1 MAGAG
6 RDDDDGGEDLSA
18 IVEAEEDAVDRSVHP
33 SGIVP
38 VLQCVG
44 DVVGD
49 ARGDGR
55 GGGGE
60 GGGFREIGE
69 IVSFGRNQWAG
80 ETRRDARA
88 TECRLMRSR
97 DDVRRNIVATV
108 NLDCKLDLKTIA
120 FHARN
125 VEYNPKVRRATRAP
139 TLGEP
144 TRRDESDF
152 VGV

>member
-49 ARGDGR
+49 ARGGGR
-55 GGGGE
+55 GGGGAGE
-60 GGGFREIGE
+60 GALASSVKLSPSGE
-69 IVSFGRNQWAG
+69 ISGRA
-80 ETRRDARA
+80 RRDA
-88 TECRLMRSR
+88 
-97 DDVRRNIVATV
+97 
-108 NLDCKLDLKTIA
+108 
-120 FHARN
+120 
-125 VEYNPKVRRATRAP
+125 TRARP
-139 TLGEP
+139 NV
-144 TRRDESDF
+144 D
-152 VGV
+152 

>member
-44 DVVGD
+44 GVVGD

-55 GGGGE
+55 GGGARE
-60 GGGFREIGE
+60 GAFARSVKLSPSGE
-69 IVSFGRNQWAG
+69 ISGRA
-80 ETRRDARA
+80 RRDA
-88 TECRLMRSR
+88 
-97 DDVRRNIVATV
+97 
-108 NLDCKLDLKTIA
+108 
-120 FHARN
+120 
-125 VEYNPKVRRATRAP
+125 TRARP
-139 TLGEP
+139 NV
-144 TRRDESDF
+144 D
-152 VGV
+152 